1 MKKYSMETL
10 VGIFMAICIVCVAYL
25 TLKLGE
31 VSVFGDQSYALFA
44 KFTSVTGLK
53 VGSPVQMLGM
63 QIGRVAGFR
72 MDQKDQVA
80 VVEFSIGKDV
90 KIYEDAMASIKT
102 DGLLGDKY
110 VKIDAGG
117 GGDVLKPGGAI
128 RDTEAPVDLMEL
140 ISKYAFGDVEK
151 KNPKDAATK
160 GGNK

>member
-1 MKKYSMETL
+1 MKKYSRETL
-10 VGIFMAICIVCVAYL
+10 VGIFMAICILCVAYL
-25 TLKLGE
+25 TLKLGD
-31 VSVFGDQSYALFA
+31 VSVFGNKSYPLRA

-63 QIGRVAGFR
+63 QIGQVAGFT

-80 VVEFSIGKDV
+80 VVELSIENGV
-90 KIYEDAMASIKT
+90 QVYGDAIASIKT

-117 GGDVLKPGGAI
+117 GSDLLKPGGTI
-128 RDTEAPVDLMEL
+128 GETEAPVDLMEL

-151 KNPKDAATK
+151 KSPKNGK
-160 GGNK
+160 